1 MKVNGV
7 IAMLKKKSPKIVQ
20 INDILQWYE
29 NGELELSPKY
39 QRNSVWNE
47 KAKSYLMDTIIRG
60 LPIPP
65 VFMRQKI
72 DVTTKKT
79 YREIIDGQQRLR
91 AITEYIQNRFP
102 ISKTHNELYGGMRYE
117 DLDEE
122 TQEQILDYDIFVE
135 VINEKEDPVI
145 YDMFARLN
153 TNNCVL
159 NKQELRNSR
168 YWGEF
173 KVAAY
178 NTAAEYRDIFYD
190 NKIFSDKQFS
200 RMEDVEFISILL
212 NVFIS
217 GIDSDTPS
225 SIDKLYSK
233 YDKEFKEFH
242 EIKLKFDKV
251 MKEIKYIYE
260 YLNGNVK
267 CFTSKQYF
275 YTLFAALSHQF
286 YGIKCGN
293 IQRLRKFS
301 AAQINC
307 NRAELIDR
315 IIQFENDFED
325 CVMNEDEKS
334 PLFMEFSVF
343 EKNHRTR
350 TTNKM
355 ERTERVKYL
364 SDYLIGANDGK

>member
-225 SIDKLYSK
+225 STSN
-233 YDKEFKEFH
+233 
-242 EIKLKFDKV
+242 IK
-251 MKEIKYIYE
+251 
-260 YLNGNVK
+260 
-267 CFTSKQYF
+267 
-275 YTLFAALSHQF
+275 
-286 YGIKCGN
+286 
-293 IQRLRKFS
+293 
-301 AAQINC
+301 
-307 NRAELIDR
+307 
-315 IIQFENDFED
+315 
-325 CVMNEDEKS
+325 
-334 PLFMEFSVF
+334 
-343 EKNHRTR
+343 
-350 TTNKM
+350 
-355 ERTERVKYL
+355 
-364 SDYLIGANDGK
+364 

>member
-1 MKVNGV
+1 MKINGV
-7 IAMLKKKSPKIVQ
+7 VAMLKKKSPKIVQ

-65 VFMRQKI
+65 IFMRQKI

-79 YREIIDGQQRLR
+79 YREVIDGQQRLR
-91 AITEYIQNRFP
+91 AITEYIQNKFP
-102 ISKTHNELYGGMRYE
+102 ISKTHNELYGGMYYE
-117 DLDEE
+117 DLDED

-159 NKQELRNSR
+159 NRQELRNSR

-173 KVAAY
+173 KVVAY
-178 NTAAEYRDIFYD
+178 NTAVEYRDLFYY

-200 RMEDVEFISILL
+200 RMEDVEFISILI
-212 NVFIS
+212 NVFIN
-217 GIDSDTPS
+217 GIDSDTPA

-233 YDKEFKEFH
+233 FDKDFKEFKE
-242 EIKLKFDKV
+242 IKEKFDKT
-251 MKEIKYIYE
+251 MEEINSIYE

-267 CFTSKQYF
+267 CFTSKLYF
-275 YTLFAALSHQF
+275 YTLFVVLSHQL
-286 YGIKCGN
+286 YGLDDVDIY
-293 IQRLRKFS
+293 RLPQFS
-301 AAQINC
+301 VSQIDV
-307 NRAELIDR
+307 NREILIDR
-315 IIQFENDFED
+315 IIQFENDFEN
-325 CVMNEDEKS
+325 CVINEDEKS
-334 PLFMEFSVF
+334 PLFLEFSIF
-343 EKNHRTR
+343 AKNHRTR
-350 TTNKM
+350 TTNKV
-355 ERTERVKYL
+355 ERTQRAKFL
-364 SDYLIGANDGK
+364 SDYLTGANDGK

>member
-1 MKVNGV
+1 MKINGV
-7 IAMLKKKSPKIVQ
+7 VAMLKKKSPKIVQ

-47 KAKSYLMDTIIRG
+47 KAKSYLIDTIIRG

-65 VFMRQKI
+65 IFMRQKI

-79 YREIIDGQQRLR
+79 YREVIDGQQRLR
-91 AITEYIQNRFP
+91 AITGYIQNRFP
-102 ISKTHNELYGGMRYE
+102 ISKTHNELYGGMHYE

-122 TQEQILDYDIFVE
+122 MQEQILDYDIFVE

-178 NTAAEYRDIFYD
+178 NTAAEYRDLFYN
-190 NKIFSDKQFS
+190 NKIFNDKQFS

-217 GIDSDTPS
+217 GIDSDTPT

-233 YDKEFKEFH
+233 YDKEFKEFK

-251 MKEIKYIYE
+251 MEEINCIYN

-267 CFTSKQYF
+267 CFTSKLYF
-275 YTLFAALSHQF
+275 YTLFVALSHQL
-286 YGIKCGN
+286 YGLNGEDIY
-293 IQRLRKFS
+293 RLPKFS
-301 AAQINC
+301 ASQINN
-307 NRAELIDR
+307 NREELIDR
-315 IIQFENDFED
+315 IIQFENDFEE
-325 CVMNEDEKS
+325 CVIYEDEKS
-334 PLFMEFSVF
+334 PLFLEFSTF
-343 EKNHRTR
+343 QKNHRTR
-350 TTNKM
+350 TTNKI
-355 ERTERVKYL
+355 ERTQRVKFL
-364 SDYLIGANDGK
+364 SDYLTGANDGK